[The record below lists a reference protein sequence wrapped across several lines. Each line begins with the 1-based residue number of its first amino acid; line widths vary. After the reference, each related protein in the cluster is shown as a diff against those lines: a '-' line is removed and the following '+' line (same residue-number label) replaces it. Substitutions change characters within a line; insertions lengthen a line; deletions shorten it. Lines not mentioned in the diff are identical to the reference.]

1 MTRARD
7 RPRYVL
13 AAIAVIACACGTAS
27 NRSVLVEQYQ
37 REQLLAQDN
46 YARGRLLEAMGNFR
60 GALRDAELMDDRRAQ
75 MATWIS
81 MGTVWAQLE
90 EHTEAAEAYDRA
102 RDLGT
107 AVADPRLRAFAELGH
122 AETLVATGHAE
133 AAVNLFDSLIGT
145 GSPRDAETE
154 ARALNGRARAEL
166 VLGREDS
173 AAADLERA
181 ESLAARSEDPG
192 LLSATLLN
200 RARVLSSRGRTAEA
214 LELTSRALQ
223 LDRARHLPLAIAID
237 LELLGELQ
245 SQSGDTAA
253 ARASL
258 TRAARLY
265 HLNGHV
271 KGAARVEEMLK
282 AGAFRQAN

>member
-13 AAIAVIACACGTAS
+13 SAIAAIVCACGTAS
-27 NRSVLVEQYQ
+27 HRSVLVEQYQ

-46 YARGRLLEAMGNFR
+46 YARGRLLEAMGNYR

-90 EHTEAAEAYDRA
+90 EYMEAAEAYARA
-102 RDLGT
+102 RELGSE
-107 AVADPRLRAFAELGH
+107 VGDPRLRAFADLGH
-122 AETLVATGHAE
+122 AETLVATGKAE
-133 AAVNLFDSLIGT
+133 AAAGIFDSLIGA
-145 GSPRDAETE
+145 GSRDAETE

-166 VLGREDS
+166 ALGRTDS

-181 ESLAARSEDPG
+181 ESLAARSQDPG

-200 RARVLSSRGRTAEA
+200 RARLLSSRGDTAEA
-214 LELTSRALQ
+214 LALTSRALE
-223 LDRARHLPLAIAID
+223 LDRARHLPLALAID

-245 SQSGDTAA
+245 ARSGDDAA
-253 ARASL
+253 ARSSL
-258 TRAARLY
+258 SRAARLY
-265 HLNGHV
+265 QLNGHA
-271 KGAARVEEMLK
+271 KGAARVEEALK
-282 AGAFRQAN
+282 KLGR